1 MKKYKVL
8 GIGNAVVD
16 VISQSSDLFL
26 KKMDIEKGIMQLV
39 DRERGELLYNSMDN
53 RKQAPGGSVANTI
66 AGIGSLGLRTGF
78 IGKVGN
84 DELGTFYRSTMEE
97 NGTDFVNEL
106 FDQSDLPTSRSMIF
120 VSDDGERSMN
130 TYLGISAELGSE
142 DVNLEVA
149 SNAEIV
155 FLEGYLFDKDKGK
168 DAFVKLAKECRS
180 AGGLSGIAISD
191 PFCVER
197 HRSDFLSLIKNQLDY
212 VIGNKEEI
220 MALFQTNNF
229 ENALSKAADISQLV
243 VCTRSSEGVT
253 AIQDGNRVD
262 FKVKPITPVDAT
274 GAGDQFA
281 AGFLYGLAMNSELEV
296 ACSMGCICA
305 EEVISHV
312 GPRPEVSMINKFSEM
327 KLI

>member
-130 TYLGISAELGSE
+130 TYLGISAELGPE

-197 HRSDFLSLIKNQLDY
+197 HRPDFLSLIKNDLDY

-220 MALFQTNNF
+220 MALFQTDNL

>member
-1 MKKYKVL
+1 MKKYNVL

-16 VISQSSDLFL
+16 VISQSSDVFL
-26 KKMDIEKGIMQLV
+26 EKMDIEKGIMQLV
-39 DRERGELLYNSMDN
+39 DRDRGELLYNSMDN

-66 AGIGSLGLRTGF
+66 AGIGALGLKTGF
-78 IGKVGN
+78 IGKVGT
-84 DELGTFYRSTMEE
+84 DELGVFYRDTMEE
-97 NGTDFVNEL
+97 NGTDFVNNL
-106 FDQSDLPTSRSMIF
+106 SDKSELPTSRSMIF

-130 TYLGISAELGSE
+130 TYLGISAELGPE

-149 SNAEIV
+149 ASADIV

-168 DAFVKLAKECRS
+168 EAFIKLAKECRT

-197 HRSDFLSLIKNQLDY
+197 HRADFLSLIKNELDY

-220 MALFQTNNF
+220 MALFETDNF
-229 ENALSKAADISQLV
+229 ESALSKAVDISPLV

-253 AIQDGNRVD
+253 AIQEGNRVD
-262 FKVKPITPVDAT
+262 FRVEPVIPVDAT

-281 AGFLYGLAMNSELEV
+281 AGFLYGLATDTNLET
-296 ACSMGCICA
+296 ACSMGCLCA
-305 EEVISHV
+305 EEVIGHI
-312 GPRPEVSMINKFSEM
+312 GPRPQIRLS
-327 KLI
+327 LIHI

>member
-1 MKKYKVL
+1 MKKYNVL

-16 VISQSSDLFL
+16 VISQSSDMFL
-26 KKMDIEKGIMQLV
+26 EKMDIEKGIMQLV
-39 DRERGELLYNSMDN
+39 DRDRGELLYNSMDN

-66 AGIGSLGLRTGF
+66 AGIGALGLKTGF
-78 IGKVGN
+78 IGKVGT
-84 DELGTFYRSTMEE
+84 DELGVFYRDTMEE
-97 NGTDFVNEL
+97 NGTDFVNNL
-106 FDQSDLPTSRSMIF
+106 SDKSELPTSRSMIF

-130 TYLGISAELGSE
+130 TYLGISAELGPE

-149 SNAEIV
+149 ASADIV
-155 FLEGYLFDKDKGK
+155 FLEGYLFDKDQGK
-168 DAFVKLAKECRS
+168 EAFIKLAKECRA

-197 HRSDFLSLIKNQLDY
+197 HRADFLSLIKNELDY

-220 MALFQTNNF
+220 MALFETDNF
-229 ENALSKAADISQLV
+229 ESALSKAVDISPLV

-253 AIQDGNRVD
+253 AIQEGNRVD
-262 FKVKPITPVDAT
+262 FRVEPVIPVDAT

-281 AGFLYGLAMNSELEV
+281 AGFLYGLATHANLET
-296 ACSMGCICA
+296 ACSMGCLCA
-305 EEVISHV
+305 EEVIGHI
-312 GPRPEVSMINKFSEM
+312 GPRPQIRLLDKFSEM

>member
-1 MKKYKVL
+1 MKKYNVL

-16 VISQSSDLFL
+16 VISQSSDMFL
-26 KKMDIEKGIMQLV
+26 EKMDIEKGIMQLV
-39 DRERGELLYNSMDN
+39 DRDRGELLYNSMDN

-66 AGIGSLGLRTGF
+66 AGIGALGLKTGF
-78 IGKVGN
+78 IGKVGT
-84 DELGTFYRSTMEE
+84 DELGVFYRDTMEE
-97 NGTDFVNEL
+97 NGTDFVNNL
-106 FDQSDLPTSRSMIF
+106 SDTSELPTSRSMIF

-130 TYLGISAELGSE
+130 TYLGISAELGPE

-149 SNAEIV
+149 ASADIV

-168 DAFVKLAKECRS
+168 EAFIKLAKECRA

-197 HRSDFLSLIKNQLDY
+197 HRADFLSLIKNELDY

-220 MALFQTNNF
+220 MALFETDNF
-229 ENALSKAADISQLV
+229 ESALSKAVDISPLV

-253 AIQDGNRVD
+253 AIQEGNRVD
-262 FKVKPITPVDAT
+262 FRVEPVIPVDAT

-281 AGFLYGLAMNSELEV
+281 AGFLYGLATDTNLET
-296 ACSMGCICA
+296 ACSMGCLCA
-305 EEVISHV
+305 EEVIGHI
-312 GPRPEVSMINKFSEM
+312 GPRPQIRLLDKFSEM

>member
-130 TYLGISAELGSE
+130 TYLGISAELGPE

-197 HRSDFLSLIKNQLDY
+197 HLPDFLSLIKNELDY
-212 VIGNKEEI
+212 VVGNKEEI
-220 MALFQTNNF
+220 MALFQTDNL

>member
-1 MKKYKVL
+1 MKKYNVL

-16 VISQSSDLFL
+16 VISQSSDMFL
-26 KKMDIEKGIMQLV
+26 EKMNIEKGIMQLV
-39 DRERGELLYNSMDN
+39 DRDRGELLYNSMDN

-66 AGIGSLGLRTGF
+66 AGIGALGLKTGF
-78 IGKVGN
+78 IGKVGT
-84 DELGTFYRSTMEE
+84 DELGVFYRDTMEE
-97 NGTDFVNEL
+97 NGTDFVNNL
-106 FDQSDLPTSRSMIF
+106 SDKSELPTSRSMIF

-130 TYLGISAELGSE
+130 TYLGISAELGPE

-149 SNAEIV
+149 ASADIV

-168 DAFVKLAKECRS
+168 EAFIKLAKECRA

-197 HRSDFLSLIKNQLDY
+197 HRADFLSLIKNELDY

-220 MALFQTNNF
+220 MALFETDNF
-229 ENALSKAADISQLV
+229 ESALSKDVDISPLV

-253 AIQDGNRVD
+253 AIQEGNRVD
-262 FKVKPITPVDAT
+262 FRVEPVIPVDAT

-281 AGFLYGLAMNSELEV
+281 AGFLYGLATNANLET
-296 ACSMGCICA
+296 ACSMGCLCA
-305 EEVISHV
+305 EEVIGHI
-312 GPRPEVSMINKFSEM
+312 GPRPQIRLLDKFSEM
-327 KLI
+327 KLN

>member
-1 MKKYKVL
+1 MKKYNVL

-16 VISQSSDLFL
+16 VISQSSDMFL
-26 KKMDIEKGIMQLV
+26 EKMNIEKGIMQLV
-39 DRERGELLYNSMDN
+39 DRDRGELLYNSMDN

-66 AGIGSLGLRTGF
+66 AGIGALGLKTGF
-78 IGKVGN
+78 IGKVGT
-84 DELGTFYRSTMEE
+84 DELGVFYRDTMEE
-97 NGTDFVNEL
+97 NGTDFVSNL
-106 FDQSDLPTSRSMIF
+106 SDKSELPTSRSMIF
-120 VSDDGERSMN
+120 VSGDGERSMN
-130 TYLGISAELGSE
+130 TYLGISAELGPE

-149 SNAEIV
+149 ASADIV

-168 DAFVKLAKECRS
+168 EAFIKLAKECRA

-197 HRSDFLSLIKNQLDY
+197 HRADFLSLIKNELDY

-220 MALFQTNNF
+220 MALFETDNF
-229 ENALSKAADISQLV
+229 ESALSKAVDISPLV

-253 AIQDGNRVD
+253 AIQEGNRVD
-262 FKVKPITPVDAT
+262 FRVEPVIPVDAT

-281 AGFLYGLAMNSELEV
+281 AGFLYGLATHANLET
-296 ACSMGCICA
+296 ACSMGCLCA
-305 EEVISHV
+305 EEVIGHI
-312 GPRPEVSMINKFSEM
+312 GPRPQICLLDKFSEM

>member
-84 DELGTFYRSTMEE
+84 DELGIFYRSTMEE

-130 TYLGISAELGSE
+130 TYLGISAELGPE

-197 HRSDFLSLIKNQLDY
+197 HRPDFLSLIKNELDY

-220 MALFQTNNF
+220 MALFQTDNL

-281 AGFLYGLAMNSELEV
+281 AGFLYGLSMNSELEV

-312 GPRPEVSMINKFSEM
+312 GPRPEISMINKFSEM

>member
-1 MKKYKVL
+1 MKKYNVL

-16 VISQSSDLFL
+16 VISQSSDMFL
-26 KKMDIEKGIMQLV
+26 EKMNIEKGIMQLV
-39 DRERGELLYNSMDN
+39 DRDRGELLYNSMDN

-66 AGIGSLGLRTGF
+66 AGIGALGLKTGF
-78 IGKVGN
+78 IGKVGT
-84 DELGTFYRSTMEE
+84 DELGVFYRDTMEE
-97 NGTDFVNEL
+97 NGTDFVNNL
-106 FDQSDLPTSRSMIF
+106 SDKSELPTSRSMIF

-130 TYLGISAELGSE
+130 TYLGISAELGPE

-149 SNAEIV
+149 ASADIV
-155 FLEGYLFDKDKGK
+155 FLEGYLFDKDEGK
-168 DAFVKLAKECRS
+168 KAFVKLAKECRA

-197 HRSDFLSLIKNQLDY
+197 HRADFLSLIKNELDY

-220 MALFQTNNF
+220 MALFETDNF
-229 ENALSKAADISQLV
+229 ESALSKAVDISPLV

-253 AIQDGNRVD
+253 AIQEGNRVD
-262 FKVKPITPVDAT
+262 FRVEPVIPVDAT

-281 AGFLYGLAMNSELEV
+281 AGFLYGLATHANLET
-296 ACSMGCICA
+296 ACSMGCLCA
-305 EEVISHV
+305 EEVIGHI
-312 GPRPEVSMINKFSEM
+312 GPRPQIRLLEKFSEM

>member
-130 TYLGISAELGSE
+130 TYLGISAELGPE

-197 HRSDFLSLIKNQLDY
+197 HRPDFLSLIKNELDY

-220 MALFQTNNF
+220 MALFQTDNL

-312 GPRPEVSMINKFSEM
+312 GQRPEVSMINKFSEM

>member
-1 MKKYKVL
+1 MKKYNVL

-16 VISQSSDLFL
+16 VISQSSDMFL
-26 KKMDIEKGIMQLV
+26 EKMNIEKGIMQLV
-39 DRERGELLYNSMDN
+39 DRDRGELLYNSMDN

-66 AGIGSLGLRTGF
+66 AGIGALGLKTGF
-78 IGKVGN
+78 IGKVGT
-84 DELGTFYRSTMEE
+84 DELGVFYRDTMEE
-97 NGTDFVNEL
+97 NGTDFVTNL
-106 FDQSDLPTSRSMIF
+106 SDKSELPTSRSMIF

-130 TYLGISAELGSE
+130 TYLGISAELGPE

-149 SNAEIV
+149 ASADIV

-168 DAFVKLAKECRS
+168 EAFIKLAKECRA

-197 HRSDFLSLIKNQLDY
+197 HRADFLSLIKNELDY

-220 MALFQTNNF
+220 MALFETDNF
-229 ENALSKAADISQLV
+229 ESALSKAVDISPLV

-253 AIQDGNRVD
+253 AIQEGNRVD
-262 FKVKPITPVDAT
+262 FRVEPVIPVDAT

-281 AGFLYGLAMNSELEV
+281 AGFLYGLATHANLET
-296 ACSMGCICA
+296 ACSMGCLCA
-305 EEVISHV
+305 EEVIGHI
-312 GPRPEVSMINKFSEM
+312 GPRPQIRLLDKFSEM

>member
-1 MKKYKVL
+1 MKKYNVL

-16 VISQSSDLFL
+16 VISQSSDMFL
-26 KKMDIEKGIMQLV
+26 EKMNIEKGIMQLV
-39 DRERGELLYNSMDN
+39 DRDRGELLYNSMDN

-66 AGIGSLGLRTGF
+66 SGIGALGLKTGF
-78 IGKVGN
+78 IGKVGT
-84 DELGTFYRSTMEE
+84 DELGVFYRDTMEE
-97 NGTDFVNEL
+97 NGTDFVNNL
-106 FDQSDLPTSRSMIF
+106 SDKSELPTSRSMIF

-130 TYLGISAELGSE
+130 TYLGISAELGPE

-149 SNAEIV
+149 ASADIV

-168 DAFVKLAKECRS
+168 EAFIKLAKECRA

-197 HRSDFLSLIKNQLDY
+197 HRADFLSLIKNELDY

-220 MALFQTNNF
+220 MALFETDNF
-229 ENALSKAADISQLV
+229 ESALSKAVDISPLV

-253 AIQDGNRVD
+253 AIQEGNRVD
-262 FKVKPITPVDAT
+262 FRVEPVIPVDAT

-281 AGFLYGLAMNSELEV
+281 AGFLYGLATHANLET
-296 ACSMGCICA
+296 ACSMGCLCA
-305 EEVISHV
+305 EEVIGHI
-312 GPRPEVSMINKFSEM
+312 GPRPQIRLLDKFAEM
-327 KLI
+327 KII

>member
-1 MKKYKVL
+1 MYKRQVL

-16 VISQSSDLFL
+16 VISQSSDIFL
-26 KKMDIEKGIMQLV
+26 KKMKIEKGIMQLV
-39 DRERGELLYNSMDN
+39 DRDRGELLYNSMDN

-66 AGIGSLGLRTGF
+66 AGIGELGLKTGF

-84 DELGTFYRSTMEE
+84 DELGNFYKSTMEKK
-97 NGTDFVNEL
+97 GTDFVSEIV
-106 FDQSDLPTSRSMIF
+106 DQSNLPTSRSMIF

-130 TYLGISAELGSE
+130 TYLGISAELGPE

-168 DAFVKLAKECRS
+168 EAFIKLAKECRM

-197 HRSDFLSLIKNQLDY
+197 HRSDFLSLIKNELDY

-220 MALFQTNNF
+220 MALFETDNF
-229 ENALSKAADISQLV
+229 ESALSKAANISPLV
-243 VCTRSSEGVT
+243 VCCL
-253 AIQDGNRVD
+253 
-262 FKVKPITPVDAT
+262 
-274 GAGDQFA
+274 
-281 AGFLYGLAMNSELEV
+281 LYTSP
-296 ACSMGCICA
+296 S
-305 EEVISHV
+305 
-312 GPRPEVSMINKFSEM
+312 PRD
-327 KLI
+327 

>member
-1 MKKYKVL
+1 MKKYNVL

-16 VISQSSDLFL
+16 VISQSSDMFL
-26 KKMDIEKGIMQLV
+26 EKMNIEKGIMQLV
-39 DRERGELLYNSMDN
+39 DRDRGELLYNSMDN

-66 AGIGSLGLRTGF
+66 AGIGALGLKTGF
-78 IGKVGN
+78 IGKVGT
-84 DELGTFYRSTMEE
+84 DELGVFYRDTMEE
-97 NGTDFVNEL
+97 NGTDFVNNL
-106 FDQSDLPTSRSMIF
+106 SDKSELPTSRSMIF

-130 TYLGISAELGSE
+130 TYLGISAELGPE

-149 SNAEIV
+149 ASADIV
-155 FLEGYLFDKDKGK
+155 FLEGYLFDKDKSK
-168 DAFVKLAKECRS
+168 EAFIKLAKECRA

-197 HRSDFLSLIKNQLDY
+197 HRADFLSLIKNELDY

-220 MALFQTNNF
+220 MALFETDNF
-229 ENALSKAADISQLV
+229 ESALSKAVDISPLV

-253 AIQDGNRVD
+253 AIQEGNRVD
-262 FKVKPITPVDAT
+262 FRVEPVIPVDAT

-281 AGFLYGLAMNSELEV
+281 AGFLYGLATHANLET
-296 ACSMGCICA
+296 ACSMGCLCA
-305 EEVISHV
+305 EEVIGHI
-312 GPRPEVSMINKFSEM
+312 GPRPQIRLLDKFSEM

>member
-197 HRSDFLSLIKNQLDY
+197 HRPDFLSLIKNELDY

-220 MALFQTNNF
+220 MALFQTDNL

-312 GPRPEVSMINKFSEM
+312 GPRPEVSLINKFSEM

>member
-1 MKKYKVL
+1 MKKYNVL

-16 VISQSSDLFL
+16 VISQSSDMFL
-26 KKMDIEKGIMQLV
+26 EKMDIEKGIMQLV
-39 DRERGELLYNSMDN
+39 DRDRGELLYNSMDN

-66 AGIGSLGLRTGF
+66 AGIGALGLKTGF
-78 IGKVGN
+78 IGKVGT
-84 DELGTFYRSTMEE
+84 DELGVFYRDTMEE
-97 NGTDFVNEL
+97 NGTDFVNNL
-106 FDQSDLPTSRSMIF
+106 SDKSELPTSRSMIF

-130 TYLGISAELGSE
+130 TYLGISAELGPG

-149 SNAEIV
+149 ASADIV

-168 DAFVKLAKECRS
+168 EAFIKLAKECRA

-197 HRSDFLSLIKNQLDY
+197 HRADFLSLIKNELDY

-220 MALFQTNNF
+220 MALFETDNF
-229 ENALSKAADISQLV
+229 ESALSKAVDISPLV

-253 AIQDGNRVD
+253 AIQEGNRVD
-262 FKVKPITPVDAT
+262 FRVEPVIPVDAT

-281 AGFLYGLAMNSELEV
+281 AGFLYGLATHANLET
-296 ACSMGCICA
+296 ACSMGCLCA
-305 EEVISHV
+305 EEVIGHI
-312 GPRPEVSMINKFSEM
+312 GPRPQIRLLDKFSEM

>member
-26 KKMDIEKGIMQLV
+26 KNMDIEKGIMQLV

-66 AGIGSLGLRTGF
+66 AGIGSLGLKTGF

-84 DELGTFYRSTMEE
+84 DELGTFYRSTMEDS
-97 NGTDFVNEL
+97 GTDFVNEL

-130 TYLGISAELGSE
+130 TYLGISAELGPE

-197 HRSDFLSLIKNQLDY
+197 HRSDFLSLIKNELDY
-212 VIGNKEEI
+212 VIGNKQEI
-220 MALFQTNNF
+220 MALFQTDNL
-229 ENALSKAADISQLV
+229 ENALLKASDISQLV

-262 FKVKPITPVDAT
+262 FKVEPITPVDAT

-281 AGFLYGLAMNSELEV
+281 AGFLYGLAMNSDLEI

-305 EEVISHV
+305 EEVITHV
-312 GPRPEVSMINKFSEM
+312 GPRPEVCLINKFSEM
-327 KLI
+327 DLI